1 MKIAIYPSNHGF
13 GHATRMAALASSLMS
28 FGAEVFICTDR
39 PQFLFENLDGGCVE
53 YRHCQIDVGVVHKEN
68 LLTDYQGTKEAILKL
83 FGRREEIVAQ
93 EVEFLREHCI
103 DLVVA
108 DIPYFIIE
116 ACGYAHVPV
125 YGVTNFDWYFI
136 YSELFK
142 DDPEMKPVLNTIYG
156 LYRRLDGCFRLKTGS
171 CENSLPGFRNP
182 QDVGLIVRN
191 CHANEDI
198 WGKYSIPKD
207 DDILLIMFG
216 GEGKMELPLDVICK
230 AWKGTVLSPFEGCS
244 VTNHV
249 CILKDENFSE
259 LIRISRLVMCKPGY
273 SSFAEVLSRGKP
285 MLYLPRKNYP
295 EEPCLIRGLDDYPS
309 AQLIDEIPMDLD
321 AWKHIFANIAG
332 ECAAMSI
339 ANEALAGMILASY
352 FKKVY
357 PRDRLISI
365 CDLGSNNFNYLL
377 YNHSK
382 GIKLHKHWLTTG
394 LARGFE
400 DGMLSDKSIEN
411 AKENLEAF
419 LEIDAQ
425 FESEK
430 KLIATG
436 VSRKAKNAD
445 VILDWAESRW
455 GYQTK
460 IISAKKE
467 AQYGWEAVAETMSD
481 PRKSLVLDIG
491 GMTTEISWLNK
502 GGRVQSVSLDFGL
515 VSLIK
520 AHNQGEEAIN
530 IVCDAI
536 DKLKFEGIENVV
548 LIGLT
553 AKLFHQSCFGGSEVL
568 DSRVLYDF
576 EELIDCKET
585 LKLWIIVV
593 EMVEDEEMRDRFSMF
608 FVARILRALMSKC
621 NIPYFSFN
629 DDGINLGYARSLK

>member
-39 PQFLFENLDGGCVE
+39 PEFLFENLDSGCVK

-68 LLTDYQGTKEAILKL
+68 LLTDLERTKEAILRL

-93 EVEFLREHCI
+93 EVDFLREQCI

-191 CHANEDI
+191 CHANEDLRE
-198 WGKYSIPKD
+198 KYSIPKD

-230 AWKGTVLSPFEGCS
+230 AWQGTVLSPFEGIS
-244 VTNHV
+244 ASNHV
-249 CILKDENFSE
+249 CIPKDENFSE

-273 SSFAEVLSRGKP
+273 SSFAEVLSKGKP

-295 EEPCLIRGLDDYPS
+295 EEPCLIRGLEDYPA
-309 AQLIDEIPMDLD
+309 AQRIDQLPMDLD
-321 AWKHIFANIAG
+321 DWEEIFINIG
-332 ECAAMSI
+332 DECTPMSVD
-339 ANEALAGMILASY
+339 NESLAGMILACY

-357 PRDRLISI
+357 PRDRIISV

-382 GIKLHKHWLTTG
+382 GIKLHKLWLTTG
-394 LARGFE
+394 LARDFK
-400 DGMLSDKSIEN
+400 DGLLSDKSIDN
-411 AKENLEAF
+411 AKNNLEAF
-419 LEIDAQ
+419 LQIDAKIN
-425 FESEK
+425 SEK

-436 VSRKAKNAD
+436 VSRKAENAN
-445 VILDWAESRW
+445 VILDWVKSRW

-460 IISAKKE
+460 VISAKKE
-467 AQYGWEAVAETMSD
+467 AEYGWDAVAETMPD
-481 PRKSLVLDIG
+481 PRKNLVLDIG
-491 GMTTEISWLNK
+491 GTTTEISWLNK
-502 GGRVQSVSLDFGL
+502 GGRVQSISLDFGL
-515 VSLIK
+515 VSLIE
-520 AHNQGEEAIN
+520 AHNRGEETID
-530 IVCDAI
+530 IVWDAI

-553 AKLFHQSCFGGSEVL
+553 AKLFHNACFGRKEML
-568 DSRVLYDF
+568 DPRVLYDF
-576 EELIDCKET
+576 DELIDCKET
-585 LKLWIIVV
+585 LKLCVIVV
-593 EMVEDEEMRDRFSMF
+593 EVVEDEEMRDIFSMF
-608 FVARILRALMSKC
+608 FVARILRALMTNCK
-621 NIPYFSFN
+621 IPYFSFN